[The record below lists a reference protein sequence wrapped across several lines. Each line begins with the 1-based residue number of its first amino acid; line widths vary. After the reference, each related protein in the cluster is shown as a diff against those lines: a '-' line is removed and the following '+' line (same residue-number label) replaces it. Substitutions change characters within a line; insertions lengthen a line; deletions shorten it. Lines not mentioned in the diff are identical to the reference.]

1 MVMET
6 KKHYIA
12 YMDILGYSD
21 YIEKNPD
28 KTNDFLQ
35 TVAEAIDKI
44 KKNVC
49 YISTIGKNGFKAD
62 IEIKCKTF
70 SDNILLCMEVSN
82 DSNEISRIIPFL
94 ISAATIQKGLTIEHE
109 LLVRGG
115 VTIGDL
121 YIDNDLVFGKGLID
135 AVRLEHQAENPCIIV
150 SQELQNHIEKLI
162 DVNDDGYK
170 IIKRY
175 VDAIANKSKPSKK
188 DEQYYLKNGEKYFK
202 GVFYYQSVREL
213 IIHYEQ
219 ETPFLNYLFE
229 MSDRRLF
236 GNDFTDFM
244 ISEREKN
251 KGKFADIVVCTDN
264 ISQILFAHRE
274 VIAKRIN
281 TYCNY
286 EDIEKTDKKQVAERE
301 KVIRKHIWVLRY
313 HNSICQRYG
322 LNFLVLPHKYGCDMN
337 NLRTVVKVDI

>member
-28 KTNDFLQ
+28 KANNFLQ
-35 TVAEAIDKI
+35 VVAEAIDKV
-44 KKNVC
+44 KKNVF
-49 YISTIGKNGFKAD
+49 YISKIGKNGFKAD

-70 SDNILLCMEVSN
+70 SDNILLCMEVTEN
-82 DSNEISRIIPFL
+82 SNEISRIIPFL
-94 ISAATIQKGLTIEHE
+94 ISVASIQKGLVIEHE
-109 LLVRGG
+109 LLIRGG
-115 VTIGDL
+115 ITIGEL

-150 SQELQNHIEKLI
+150 SQDLQNHIEKLI
-162 DVNDDGYK
+162 DINDEGYK

-175 VDAIANKSKPSKK
+175 VDTVANKAPPSEE
-188 DEQYYLKNGEKYFK
+188 DEQYYLTNGEKYFK

-219 ETPFLNYLFE
+219 EIPFLNYLFD

-244 ISEREKN
+244 ISERAKN
-251 KGKFADIVVCTDN
+251 KEKFTDIVVCMDN
-264 ISQILFAHRE
+264 VSQIIFEHRE
-274 VIAKRIN
+274 VLAKRIK

-286 EDIEKTDKKQVAERE
+286 ENIEKIDTKQVLERE

-322 LNFLVLPHKYGCDMN
+322 LKSLVLPHQYGCDMN
-337 NLRTVVKVDI
+337 NLRTIVKVDI

>member
-1 MVMET
+1 MET

-21 YIEKNPD
+21 YIEKNPN
-28 KTNDFLQ
+28 KANDFLQ
-35 TVAEAIDKI
+35 VVVEAVD
-44 KKNVC
+44 NVKRNVL
-49 YISTIGKNGFKAD
+49 YTSQIGKSGFKAD
-62 IEIKCKTF
+62 VEIKCKTF
-70 SDNILLCMEVSN
+70 SDNILLCMETSD

-94 ISAATIQKGLTIEHE
+94 ISVASIQKGLVMAHE

-115 VTIGDL
+115 ITMGDL

-162 DVNDDGYK
+162 AVNDDGYK

-213 IIHYEQ
+213 IIHYEK
-219 ETPFLNYLFE
+219 ETPFLNYLFD

-244 ISEREKN
+244 ISERAKN
-251 KGKFADIVVCTDN
+251 KEKFTDFVVCMDN
-264 ISQILFAHRE
+264 ISQIIFNHRE

-281 TYCNY
+281 AYCNY

-322 LNFLVLPHKYGCDMN
+322 LNLLVLPHQYGCDMN
-337 NLRTVVKVDI
+337 NLRTIVKVDI